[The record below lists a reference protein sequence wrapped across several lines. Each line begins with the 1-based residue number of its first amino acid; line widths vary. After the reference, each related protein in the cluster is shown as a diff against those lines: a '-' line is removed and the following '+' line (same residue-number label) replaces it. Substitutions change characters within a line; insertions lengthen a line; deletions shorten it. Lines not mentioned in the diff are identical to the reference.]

1 MFKKI
6 SYLIVITGL
15 LFVIIGLYL
24 PKTAHVE
31 RSIEVERPAST
42 VFVLLNSFSTFS
54 AWSPWSERDPETVYG
69 YSGPVSGVGARMSW
83 SGDPRL
89 VGSGWQEITA
99 SMPWSLIRLQM
110 QLDQVGK
117 ATSYYQISQR
127 KDRINL
133 TWGFDMNLVEGQGFF
148 SGLLVRYFGLF
159 FDRWIGADYEAG
171 LARFKA
177 YAESFP
183 AVDFSNLEAEIV
195 QVEPMDILYVTMGR
209 RESAEGIAAGLAS
222 AFNEISQ
229 LMDVQS
235 IEMQSQPMAI
245 TRAWDGED
253 YRFDAAIPANT
264 AGVELS
270 GNVRAGTSPGGRAV
284 RVVHRGPYETMAASY
299 TQLAAYMAVHGI
311 AEGRV
316 SWEVY
321 VSDPG
326 KTLPGET
333 VTHIYFLIEDPKRD
347 AR

>member
-1 MFKKI
+1 MFRKAL
-6 SYLIVITGL
+6 YLIVITCL
-15 LFVIIGLYL
+15 IFLIVGLYL
-24 PKTAHVE
+24 PKTVHVE
-31 RSIEVERPAST
+31 RSVEIARPAST
-42 VFVLLNSFSTFS
+42 VFVLLNGFGTFS

-99 SMPWSLIRLQM
+99 STPWSLVGLQM

-117 ATSYYQISQR
+117 ATSYYRIR
-127 KDRINL
+127 EGEDRIDL

-159 FDRWIGADYEAG
+159 FDRWIGADFEAG

-183 AVDFSNLEAEIV
+183 AADFSNLEAEIV
-195 QVEPMDILYVTMGR
+195 QAEPMDILYVTMGR

-222 AFNEISQ
+222 AFSEISA
-229 LMDVQS
+229 LMADQS
-235 IEMQSQPMAI
+235 IAMQSQPMAI
-245 TRAWDGED
+245 TRAWDEAN
-253 YRFDAAIPANT
+253 YRFDAAIPADT

-270 GNVRAGTSPGGRAV
+270 GNVQAGKSPGGRAV
-284 RVVHRGPYETMAASY
+284 RVVHRGPYDTMAESY
-299 TQLAAYMAVHGI
+299 AQLAAYMAVHGI

-316 SWEVY
+316 SWEQY

-326 KTLPGET
+326 QTAPGET
-333 VTHIYFLIEDPKRD
+333 VTHIYFLIEDPARD

>member
-1 MFKKI
+1 
-6 SYLIVITGL
+6 
-15 LFVIIGLYL
+15 
-24 PKTAHVE
+24 
-31 RSIEVERPAST
+31 
-42 VFVLLNSFSTFS
+42 
-54 AWSPWSERDPETVYG
+54 
-69 YSGPVSGVGARMSW
+69 MSW

-99 SMPWSLIRLQM
+99 STPWSLVGLQM

-117 ATSYYQISQR
+117 ATSYYRIR
-127 KDRINL
+127 EGEDRIDL

-159 FDRWIGADYEAG
+159 FDRWIGADFEAG

-183 AVDFSNLEAEIV
+183 AADFSNLEAEIV
-195 QVEPMDILYVTMGR
+195 QAEPMDILYVTMGR

-222 AFNEISQ
+222 AFSEISA
-229 LMDVQS
+229 LMADQS
-235 IEMQSQPMAI
+235 IAMQSQPMAI
-245 TRAWDGED
+245 TRAWDEAN
-253 YRFDAAIPANT
+253 YRFDAAIPADT

-270 GNVRAGTSPGGRAV
+270 GNVQAGKSPGGRAV
-284 RVVHRGPYETMAASY
+284 RVVHRGPYDTMAESY
-299 TQLAAYMAVHGI
+299 AQLAAYMAVHGI

-316 SWEVY
+316 SWEQY

-326 KTLPGET
+326 QTAPGET
-333 VTHIYFLIEDPKRD
+333 VTHIYFLIEDPARD